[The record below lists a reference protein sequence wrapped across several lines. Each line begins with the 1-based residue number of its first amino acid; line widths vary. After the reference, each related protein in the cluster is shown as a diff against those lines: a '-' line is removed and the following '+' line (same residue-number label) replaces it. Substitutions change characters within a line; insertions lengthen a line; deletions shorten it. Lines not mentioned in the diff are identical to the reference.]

1 MMTFHWT
8 IFWCNETNMFVLL
21 LVVLCLTMI
30 FLRFLKIRSN
40 PENRFFYYVM
50 MTNIAVVWKMQ
61 GMRKKNDAHASAM
74 WFFEIYFLF
83 VTNTKKLYFLFTHFM
98 FMCVVVDVQYNV
110 LCSMLVHVGC
120 SLGVIVSW
128 RKNFSVMMHEEKSKW
143 EMRGR
148 KKRSISISLYES
160 IDTPDLREWRAQQY
174 YAEFYYFTYCI
185 VLCTRIIIITT
196 FTTQPQTF
204 LVHV

>member
-1 MMTFHWT
+1 
-8 IFWCNETNMFVLL
+8 
-21 LVVLCLTMI
+21 
-30 FLRFLKIRSN
+30 
-40 PENRFFYYVM
+40 
-50 MTNIAVVWKMQ
+50 
-61 GMRKKNDAHASAM
+61 
-74 WFFEIYFLF
+74 
-83 VTNTKKLYFLFTHFM
+83 
-98 FMCVVVDVQYNV
+98 
-110 LCSMLVHVGC
+110 
-120 SLGVIVSW
+120 
-128 RKNFSVMMHEEKSKW
+128 MMHEEKSKW